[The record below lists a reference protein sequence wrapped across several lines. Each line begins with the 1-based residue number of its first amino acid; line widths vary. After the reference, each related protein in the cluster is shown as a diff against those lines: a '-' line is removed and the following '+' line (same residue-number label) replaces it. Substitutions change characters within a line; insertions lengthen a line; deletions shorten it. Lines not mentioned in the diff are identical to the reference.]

1 MSGPQVDK
9 MLLIQFLVRPC
20 MQVSTVQPMDKTT
33 VEVAN
38 MKSLSNGSTHR
49 WSVQKFPVFLNLKS
63 SVKSTRWVLALAHT
77 LLKLAFL
84 PKQVMPQFQDRQH
97 DNGEEVTFSVELIV
111 FDYTIAPVF
120 NEAEL

>member
-1 MSGPQVDK
+1 MAGPQVDK
-9 MLLIQFLVRPC
+9 MLLIQFLARPC

-49 WSVQKFPVFLNLKS
+49 WSVQKFPVFPNLKS

-84 PKQVMPQFQDRQH
+84 PKQVMPQFHVRS